1 MFWAPGQP
9 RTATVA
15 RPPATGSRREARGA
29 STQLRRPDWETSRDQ
44 VRDLLHVNHTAV
56 VTWYGKPFDPVDI
69 DERWVRLRPSH
80 AGGPPPGRPRE
91 ASRHSAVRFDLTH
104 LCVPLW
110 TATGR
115 QLELLSTVSLRTAC
129 SRRPARLADAP
140 AAERLAALSETKNRP
155 VWRHHE
161 SSAVVRG
168 NPRANCTRNGVR
180 PRLAAAVPPKNYGH
194 DATMRGFRTE
204 RGGRRATHLFAVVY
218 RANPATVCILMH
230 NFRPDCTGRIQP
242 CLEVTVRPSRYP
254 ALRQSGKHRR
264 TASRSG
270 PGLSLRRDI
279 RPVLA
284 VDNAS
289 VRLARPHVHT
299 GFTERLQSRTSRN

>member
-15 RPPATGSRREARGA
+15 RPPATGSRREARG
-29 STQLRRPDWETSRDQ
+29 
-44 VRDLLHVNHTAV
+44 
-56 VTWYGKPFDPVDI
+56 
-69 DERWVRLRPSH
+69 
-80 AGGPPPGRPRE
+80 
-91 ASRHSAVRFDLTH
+91 
-104 LCVPLW
+104 
-110 TATGR
+110 
-115 QLELLSTVSLRTAC
+115 AC

-279 RPVLA
+279 RSVLT

-289 VRLARPHVHT
+289 VRLARSHVHT
-299 GFTERLQSRTSRN
+299 GFTERLRLEVWSKRSAMPVWRTDNWAVDA